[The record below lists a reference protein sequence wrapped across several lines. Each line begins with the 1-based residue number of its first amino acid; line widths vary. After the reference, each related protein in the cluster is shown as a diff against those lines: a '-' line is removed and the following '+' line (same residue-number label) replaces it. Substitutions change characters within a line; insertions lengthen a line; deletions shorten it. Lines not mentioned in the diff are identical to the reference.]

1 MSEFTVRISNTLYDT
16 ADIKINGKRQKFSK
30 NGRGSY
36 ELKVEADGNAEIAL
50 TRNHE
55 LLSPMWLLWG
65 LLFFFVSCFG
75 IFDVPYRKTSALTCR
90 VNVTPGAGGVV
101 QFTPNLKKDGKGVLV
116 ESDNCVVEELENSLD
131 DKIIK
136 KRRKTLR
143 IIKLLLW
150 LALIAA
156 VIVVIVL

>member
-1 MSEFTVRISNTLYDT
+1 MSEVLIRISGNLYNS
-16 ADIKINGKRQKFSK
+16 ADVQVNGQREKFNK

-36 ELKVEADGNAEIAL
+36 ELNVTAEGNTEIVIS
-50 TRNHE
+50 RNHE

-65 LLFFFVSCFG
+65 LLFFVISCFG
-75 IFDVPYRKTSALTCR
+75 IFDVPYSNTAALMCR

-101 QFTPNLKKDGKGVLV
+101 QFTPNMKKDGKGVLI

-131 DKIIK
+131 NQIIK

-150 LALIAA
+150 LALIAT
-156 VIVVIVL
+156 IVVVIIL